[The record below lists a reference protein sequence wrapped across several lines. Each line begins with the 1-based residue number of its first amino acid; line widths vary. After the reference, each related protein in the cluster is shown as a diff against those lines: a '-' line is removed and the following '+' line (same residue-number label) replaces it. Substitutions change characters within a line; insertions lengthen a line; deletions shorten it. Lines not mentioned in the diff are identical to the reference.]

1 MNKFLCNR
9 NIIFSALLVV
19 VIGVILYKITPPYV
33 ESVFT
38 LVVSKNRTSI
48 TDIHQVRDI
57 EISKTFKIDRIDL
70 AEKSRFRHKKLGD
83 LGFGNDY
90 FADVEAPFTVRI
102 AGDYVFYIGSDDG
115 FAFEV
120 DGRQVCEWT
129 HSKDQHDRPFA
140 TDSCHIRLKEGEHR
154 FKLSY
159 YQGFGNAGLVMSYSN
174 TTNSSQYLAGQDS
187 KFISF

>member
-1 MNKFLCNR
+1 MNKLVFNKNTL
-9 NIIFSALLVV
+9 FSAVLLIVV
-19 VIGVILYKITPPYV
+19 VAILMKITPAHV
-33 ESVFT
+33 DNVFT
-38 LVVSKNRTSI
+38 LVVSKNRSSI
-48 TDIHQVRDI
+48 LDIHQTRDI
-57 EISKTFKIDRIDL
+57 ETSKTYRIDRIDL
-70 AEKSRFRHKKLGD
+70 AEKSRFRHKELGD

-90 FADVEAPFTVRI
+90 FADIEAPFTVHI

-129 HSKDQHDRPFA
+129 HTKDQHDRPFA
-140 TDSCHIRLKEGEHR
+140 TDSCQIRLKEGEHR

-159 YQGFGNAGLVMSYSN
+159 YQGYGNAGLVMSYSN
-174 TTNSSQYLAGQDS
+174 TSNSSQYLAGQNS

>member
-1 MNKFLCNR
+1 MNIPYVNKNT
-9 NIIFSALLVV
+9 IFSALLL
-19 VIGVILYKITPPYV
+19 VIVAVILNKVIPPYV
-33 ESVFT
+33 ENVFT

-48 TDIHQVRDI
+48 QDIHQVRDI
-57 EISKTFKIDRIDL
+57 ETSKTFHIDRIAL

-90 FADVEAPFTVRI
+90 FADIEAPFTVKI

-129 HSKDQHDRPFA
+129 HAKDQHDRPFA

-159 YQGFGNAGLVMSYSN
+159 YQGFGNSGLEMNYSN
-174 TTNSSQYLAGQDS
+174 TTSGTQYLAGQDS